1 MMRKVLRALER
12 AFLAVF
18 DAGDWVI
25 DWLDH
30 QSTAIILG
38 LGMLL
43 GVGATLIVA
52 AIFAS
57 LRGAGR
63 YNRRAASRAG
73 GRPGLAAV
81 ITNVALPS
89 RHRYQRHARENH
101 AILANHSSI
110 GAKVW
115 DATPPTRVIGP
126 ASARWNDYVG
136 TAATDD
142 ANPLGRPSCM
152 RWSASTGSSGP
163 SWRSTSRW
171 YTGTLV

>member
-1 MMRKVLRALER
+1 MTEELRETNLGLRLLQSSTVRRVRKVLRALER

-57 LRGAGR
+57 LR
-63 YNRRAASRAG
+63 
-73 GRPGLAAV
+73 
-81 ITNVALPS
+81 
-89 RHRYQRHARENH
+89 
-101 AILANHSSI
+101 
-110 GAKVW
+110 
-115 DATPPTRVIGP
+115 
-126 ASARWNDYVG
+126 
-136 TAATDD
+136 
-142 ANPLGRPSCM
+142 
-152 RWSASTGSSGP
+152 
-163 SWRSTSRW
+163 
-171 YTGTLV
+171 